1 MRLLEVV
8 NGEFKFTEDLFSD
21 IPRYA
26 ILSHT
31 WGADTEE
38 VTFRDLIEGTGQHK
52 IGWEKIKFCV
62 EQARRDCL
70 RYFWID
76 TCCIDKSNL
85 NELSTAIN
93 SMFRWYQNAARCYVY
108 LTGISAIDPNGS
120 QLSEA
125 ALQSALR
132 THRWFTRGWT
142 LQELLAPASVEF
154 FTQDGHRLGD
164 KTSLEQRIHEIT
176 GVAVPALRG
185 SPLFD
190 FNINERF
197 KWAETRQT
205 KLEEDWVY
213 CLFGIFGVF
222 IPPIYGE
229 GKAHAL
235 RRLMKEIN
243 SGVGWERTPEP
254 KGRTQA
260 QPRSMRS

>member
-8 NGEFKFTEDLFSD
+8 NGEFRFTQDLVSD

-38 VTFRDLIEGTGQHK
+38 VTFHDLIDSTGQHK
-52 IGWEKIKFCV
+52 LGWEKIKFCA

-108 LTGISAIDPNGS
+108 LTGISAIDPNAS

-125 ALQSALR
+125 ALQSAFK

-164 KTSLEQRIHEIT
+164 KTSLEHQIHEIT
-176 GVAVPALRG
+176 GIAFPALRG
-185 SPLFD
+185 SLLFD

-222 IPPIYGE
+222 MPPIYGE

-243 SGVGWERTPEP
+243 SSVGQERTPEP
-254 KGRTQA
+254 KGGTQA